1 MKPTR
6 NFLILIILLAVAGC
20 SRLDNRSKKLPPE
33 DWKTQFNEQLPLLGH
48 RNWIL
53 VVDKAFPRQNGS
65 GIITINTGEALLP
78 VLQYTLNQINQS
90 THVKPILYTDTELK
104 YITEKQV
111 PEIEKFKTDLFGIIP
126 KDQARTLLHDSVFV
140 QIAKASELFRI
151 IVLKT
156 EQVIPYS
163 SVFLQL
169 DCKYWSGENENL
181 LRESIKSNT
190 LIK

>member
-1 MKPTR
+1 MKPTI
-6 NFLILIILLAVAGC
+6 NFLILIILLSAACC
-20 SRLDNRSKKLPPE
+20 SQVDNRSKKLPSAE
-33 DWKTQFNEQLPLLGH
+33 WKTQFSEQLPLLGH

-53 VVDKAFPRQNGS
+53 VVDKAFPQQNAP
-65 GIITINTGEALLP
+65 GIITINTNEALLP

-90 THVKPILYTDTELK
+90 THVRPLLYTDEELN

-126 KDQARTLLHDSVFV
+126 REQTQTLLHDSVFV
-140 QIAKASELFRI
+140 KIAKASELFRI

-169 DCKYWSGENENL
+169 DCKYWSGENENQ
-181 LRESIKSNT
+181 LRVAMKKQFMN
-190 LIK
+190 

>member
-1 MKPTR
+1 MKRTF
-6 NFLILIILLAVAGC
+6 NLLILIIMWSG
-20 SRLDNRSKKLPPE
+20 SGYGQSDNRLKNAFT
-33 DWKTQFNEQLPLLGH
+33 DNWKMQLNIQLPLLGH

-53 VVDKAFPRQNGS
+53 VVDKAFPAQNAD
-65 GIITINTGEALLP
+65 GIITINTGEPLLT
-78 VLQYTLNQINQS
+78 VLQYTLDQLNSS
-90 THVKPILYTDTELK
+90 THVKPIIFTDTELN

-126 KDQARTLLHDSVFV
+126 KGQSQTLLHDSVFV

-169 DCKYWSGENENL
+169 DCKYWKGENEIL
-181 LRESIKSNT
+181 LRESILKST
-190 LIK
+190 LKQ

>member
-1 MKPTR
+1 MKPTS

-20 SRLDNRSKKLPPE
+20 SRLDSRLKKLPPE

-53 VVDKAFPRQNGS
+53 VVDKAFPQQNGS

-104 YITEKQV
+104 YITEKQL

-181 LRESIKSNT
+181 LRESITKSS

>member
-1 MKPTR
+1 MKPTT
-6 NFLILIILLAVAGC
+6 NFLILIFLLTVAGC
-20 SRLDNRSKKLPPE
+20 SQLENRSKKLPPA
-33 DWKTQFNEQLPLLGH
+33 DWKTQFSEQLPLLGH

-53 VVDKAFPRQNGS
+53 VVDKAFPQQNAP

-78 VLQYTLNQINQS
+78 VLQYTLNQINES
-90 THVKPILYTDTELK
+90 THVRPLFYTDKELN

-126 KDQARTLLHDSVFV
+126 SGQTQTLLHDSVFV
-140 QIAKASELFRI
+140 KIAKASELFRI

-156 EQVIPYS
+156 EHVIPYS

-181 LRESIKSNT
+181 LREAIKKSS